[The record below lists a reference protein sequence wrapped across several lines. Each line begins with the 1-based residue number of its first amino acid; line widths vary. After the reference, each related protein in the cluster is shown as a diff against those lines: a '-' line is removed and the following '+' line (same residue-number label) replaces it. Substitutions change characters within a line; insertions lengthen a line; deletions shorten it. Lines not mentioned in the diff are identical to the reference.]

1 MKIPLLITTMLF
13 GLIAPLSA
21 SAAEYAVAI
30 RPTPVLNSPDFKAV
44 FGGKDG
50 QTLKTDRC
58 GQVRELEYIAMTGS
72 LFKILKPHHTETAD
86 IYQIE
91 TDEYT
96 APPNVHLYV
105 DGRFLKL
112 ERNAPPSRMRSLP
125 QKETIVSKLRQ
136 SVGSHYVWGGNVL
149 EGLPEVKSWFYA
161 NIKDYDVERLTLA
174 GLDCSGLLYR
184 ATDGWT
190 PRNTSQ
196 LIKFGRGVAVE
207 GKQAKE
213 IAELLQPLD
222 LLVWNGH
229 VIIVLDPQTTIES
242 RLECGK
248 PGNGGVV
255 TVSLPKRIAQIMRT
269 RRPVNTWTAGMKP
282 NDIFFVRRWYPQRG
296 EAAGE

>member
-13 GLIAPLSA
+13 GFIAPLSA
-21 SAAEYAVAI
+21 SAVEYAVAT

-44 FGGKDG
+44 FGGKEG

-58 GQVRELEYIAMTGS
+58 GQVRELEYIALPGS
-72 LFKILKPHHTETAD
+72 LFKILETQHTETAD

-96 APPNVHLYV
+96 APPNVRLYV
-105 DGRFLKL
+105 DGRFLKP
-112 ERNAPPSRMRSLP
+112 ERNAPPSRMRSL
-125 QKETIVSKLRQ
+125 QQQETIVSKLRL

-149 EGLPEVKSWFYA
+149 EGLPELRSWFYK
-161 NIKDYDVERLTLA
+161 NIKDYDAERLTLA
-174 GLDCSGLLYR
+174 GLDCSGLLYH

-196 LIKFGRGVAVE
+196 LIRFGRGVVVE

-255 TVSLPKRIAQIMRT
+255 TASLSKRIAQIMRT
-269 RRPVNTWTAGMKP
+269 RRPVNTWTGDMKH
-282 NDIFFVRRWYPQRG
+282 NDIFIVRRWYPQHG
-296 EAAGE
+296 EATGK